1 MPIHLIERNL
11 REMFRTLASNRPSG
25 EVCELDG
32 LTIAAAGTQF
42 QMFNAAFLN
51 SPVQNRP
58 DLERRISLAAL
69 TFKSRKLPWS
79 LWVCEQL
86 LPPELHRPLT
96 RLCERAK
103 LHLSSEMPAMIAPA
117 FADRPPP
124 PALHV
129 EPVHTPATLRDFN
142 HIGAAAF
149 RIPPPWFDEIYDG
162 TARLSGH
169 MRAWV
174 GYHEGKPVSTAAT
187 VKSPGAIGLYNL
199 ATLTPFRQRGF
210 GEALFRHAIHQAF
223 RETGP
228 QPVVL
233 QSTRSGLRLYER
245 MGFETVGRIL
255 VFPSRV

>member
-1 MPIHLIERNL
+1 VDIHLIERNI
-11 REMFRTLASNRPSG
+11 RDMFRTLAQNRPNG
-25 EVCELDG
+25 QVCELEG
-32 LTIAAAGTQF
+32 LSIAAAGTEF

-51 SPVQNRP
+51 SPVQDRP
-58 DLERRISLAAL
+58 DLERRIALAAL

-79 LWVCEQL
+79 LWICEQL
-86 LPPELHRPLT
+86 LPPELHRPLA

-103 LHLSSEMPAMIAPA
+103 LHLTSEMPAMIAPD
-117 FADRPPP
+117 FSDRPPQS
-124 PALHV
+124 ALHV
-129 EPVHTPATLRDFN
+129 EPVNCPTTLRDFN
-142 HIGAAAF
+142 QVGAAAF
-149 RIPPPWFDEIYDG
+149 RIPPPWFDEIYDN
-162 TARLSGH
+162 TARLSAP
-169 MRAWV
+169 MQAWV

-187 VKSPGAIGLYNL
+187 VASPGAIGLYNL

-210 GEALFRHAIHQAF
+210 GEALFRHSIHEAF

-245 MGFETVGRIL
+245 MGFQSVGRIL